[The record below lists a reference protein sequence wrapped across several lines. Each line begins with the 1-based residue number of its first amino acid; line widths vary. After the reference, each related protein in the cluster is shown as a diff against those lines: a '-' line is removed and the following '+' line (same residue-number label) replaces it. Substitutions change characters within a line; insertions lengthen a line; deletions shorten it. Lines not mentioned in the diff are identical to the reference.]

1 MSLFKSIFI
10 QISTLGLFWQEKF
23 NRLIFRWNIILI
35 VAQLALIFWKF
46 NSLPDQVP
54 LFYSLPWGESQL
66 ASTSTLFLLPT
77 FSIVLLLVDNLFASF
92 FLKTQTLLARLLVV
106 TSLVFSIFSF
116 ITLFQ
121 IVNLIS

>member
-23 NRLIFRWNIILI
+23 NRLIFRWNIVLI
-35 VAQLALIFWKF
+35 IAQLGLIFWKF
-46 NSLPDQVP
+46 NNLPDQVP

-66 ASTSTLFLLPT
+66 GSASTLFLLPT